1 MIVALGLDISVREKE
16 YREDN
21 RYHIPSGENQAGK
34 RQLRMRSRNCPQH
47 ERTYVNVLATVP
59 ISRGSYH
66 AENATMAGICSR
78 QTCSA

>member
-34 RQLRMRSRNCPQH
+34 RQLRMR
-47 ERTYVNVLATVP
+47 
-59 ISRGSYH
+59 
-66 AENATMAGICSR
+66 
-78 QTCSA
+78 